1 MAVPQGQP
9 VLRKPR
15 RDRALATPK
24 AAQFILENSSLYQFG
39 PDAESESASLAL
51 HPLILVYPLGAMH
64 KYHSSNH
71 QLSELEATK
80 AKPSS

>member
-9 VLRKPR
+9 VLENPH

-24 AAQFILENSSLYQFG
+24 AAQFILDNSILYQIG
-39 PDAESESASLAL
+39 PDAESESASLVL
-51 HPLILVYPLGAMH
+51 HPLILLYPLGAMH

-80 AKPSS
+80 ANPSS